1 MILGFKQQ
9 FPDGTLT
16 HFRRK
21 IERDEKIHSI
31 REDRHGR
38 WRTGRLIQCSYGV
51 RTKAFYCF
59 SNKFCTGTQQ
69 IVFRWQ
75 ENPRKCVVY
84 VDGRELSKSEV
95 KQLAINDGFSVTAAL
110 LKWFNKDFS
119 GKIIHWTLYRY

>member
-38 WRTGRLIQCSYGV
+38 WRAGRLIQCSHSV
-51 RTKAFYCF
+51 RTKHFNCF
-59 SNKFCTGTQQ
+59 TTKFCTGTQR

-75 ENPRKCVVY
+75 ENPRKCIVY
-84 VDGRELSKSEV
+84 VDGRELSISEI
-95 KQLAINDGFSVTAAL
+95 KQLAFNDGFPDTNSFL
-110 LKWFNKDFS
+110 RFFNEDFT